1 MENDILGALELA
13 EAQLNEDINFLICI
27 TEEYFTT
34 SQTQESGQ
42 YLYEQF
48 KAIINTVLKSM
59 QYNQQEMRQN
69 IDGFYKKMREKRS

>member
-1 MENDILGALELA
+1 MEKDILWKLELA
-13 EAQLNEDINFLICI
+13 EAQLNEDIHFLNCI

-48 KAIINTVLKSM
+48 GAIINTVLKSM